1 MATTKFFTNENGNT
15 LIAKFEGIVQYL
27 KPFYFDALVGYFRA
41 SGYFHIREMLRSV
54 SQVRILVGID
64 VDALTAKYYDK
75 GREIRF
81 VAEDIRADFETF
93 LRQDIQQSVYQRDV
107 EDGIIQFVED
117 IASGKI
123 QVRAHK
129 DKRIHAKVYIF
140 REKDK
145 HDHGYGRVITGSSN
159 LTDNGLA
166 SNFEFNVELRDN
178 SDVDFAVET
187 FEKLWAESVE
197 ILPAQANEIKQKTYL
212 KDDFTPFEI
221 YIKFLIEYFG
231 HAIEYD
237 PSSADDLPKGFAKL
251 SYQIDAVNDGFEK
264 LKQYNGFF
272 LSDVVG
278 LGKTVIGAMIARKFF
293 YANGFRTRTLVI
305 CPPALKDNWHETLE
319 KFDLPNYRIE
329 SSGSLHKIIDPERYD
344 LVLVDEAHKFRS
356 DYTESFNLLQQI
368 CKAHCKNEGLIV
380 TREDNHKRVILISA
394 TPLNNRPEDIRSLLY
409 LFQDAKFAT
418 LEIGNLQHYF
428 AGHIEKYKMAKNQP
442 DLEQAKQQIK
452 AIYED
457 IRRDII
463 APLTV
468 RRTRTDIK
476 ENEQYKKD
484 LDAQGI
490 RFPHVNPP
498 RRIFYQLDADM
509 DALYD
514 DTTYLIGNK
523 DDKGLTYARYQAIK
537 YFLDD
542 VEKPKFRY
550 AELISDQLAI
560 IMRTFLIKRLDSS
573 FTAFKTS
580 LRHFRDA
587 NSAMLRMFE
596 QDKIFIVP
604 DLKGKVTD
612 FIMDE
617 REDELEI
624 LVIEMME
631 QGKNAMICKSADF
644 KFEYLDRLKRDQKI
658 LENLVD
664 RWEKVEQ
671 DPKFDEFLKQ
681 LQKKM
686 LLKTT
691 NPEQKLVVFT
701 ESVVT
706 AKYLHERLSTYPE
719 YKMLVVSSAN
729 RKEMMEAVKANF
741 DANAPMEKRR
751 NDFNIVI
758 STEVLAEGVN
768 LHRANSIVNYDTPWN
783 STRLMQR
790 IGRVNRI
797 GSVADEVFVYNF
809 YPTAKV
815 ENDIELQ
822 KKAFMKIQAFH
833 TALGEDSQIYST
845 LEEFE
850 SHSLFRE
857 NVDGEKDRRLE
868 VLMWLRRFKE
878 ENPERFRQIKN
889 LPRRARCGRTDATHE
904 RSTIAYVK
912 SGKRDNFF
920 HIQPNNTVHTVSFL
934 EAEAI
939 FYALVNEKPV
949 GLPPTHHQQIQQAI
963 DAFEHEIK
971 VANVSKTVA
980 APTLSKAEKD
990 AINYIENFVPAPF
1003 VSEQDRADLYWAV
1016 DTIRAGVYTK
1026 LPRDI
1031 NKLSK
1036 TAKAEKQKLVHS
1048 LENLLV
1054 IVRGFSKNTRSG
1066 ENEEPMLPQPNKLRT
1081 FQPEIIISESFSALN
1096 T

>member
-1 MATTKFFTNENGNT
+1 MSTTKFFTNEESNT
-15 LIAKFEGIVQYL
+15 LLAKFEGIVRHLNIYH
-27 KPFYFDALVGYFRA
+27 FDALVGYFRA
-41 SGYFHIREMLRSV
+41 SGYHQIRDMIRQV
-54 SQVRILVGID
+54 SSVRILVGID
-64 VDALTAKYYDK
+64 VDVLTAKYYDK
-75 GREIRF
+75 GRSIKF
-81 VAEDIRADFETF
+81 VAEDIRADFESF
-93 LRQDIQQSVYQRDV
+93 IREDIQKSAYQRDV
-107 EDGIIQFVED
+107 EEGMLQFVND

-123 QVRAHK
+123 QLRAHP

-140 REKDK
+140 REQEK

-159 LTDNGLA
+159 LTDSGLA
-166 SNFEFNVELRDN
+166 GNFEFNVELRDN
-178 SDVDFAVET
+178 ADVDFALDT

-197 ILPAQANEIKQKTYL
+197 ILPVQAQEIKAKTYL
-212 KDDFTPFEI
+212 KDDFSPFEI

-231 HAIEYD
+231 HSIEYD
-237 PSSADDLPKGFAKL
+237 PSSAEDLPRGFVKL

-278 LGKTVIGAMIARKFF
+278 LGKTVVGAMIARKFF

-305 CPPALKDNWHETLE
+305 CPPALKESWNETLTR
-319 KFDLPNYRIE
+319 FDLPNFRIE
-329 SSGSLHKIIDPERYD
+329 SNGSLHKVTDPEAYD
-344 LVLVDEAHKFRS
+344 LIIVDEAHKFRS

-368 CKAHCKNEGLIV
+368 CKSRCRHEGQII
-380 TREDNHKRVILISA
+380 TRDDNHKRVMLISA

-418 LEIGNLQHYF
+418 LEVGNLQHYF
-428 AGHIEKYKMAKNQP
+428 AKHIEAYKAAKNAP
-442 DLEQAKQQIK
+442 DMELAKQQIK

-476 ENEQYKKD
+476 ENEQYRKD
-484 LDAQGI
+484 IDAQGI
-490 RFPHVNPP
+490 RFPHVSPP
-498 RRIFYQLDADM
+498 RRIYYQLDAGM

-514 DTTYLIGNK
+514 ETMQLIGNI
-523 DDKGLTYARYQAIK
+523 DDAGLTYARYQAIK

-542 VEKPKFRY
+542 AEKPKFRY

-573 FTAFKTS
+573 FTAFRTS
-580 LRHFRDA
+580 LRNFLDA
-587 NSAMLRMFE
+587 NTAMLRMFE

-612 FIMDE
+612 FVMDE
-617 REDELEI
+617 REDELES
-624 LVIEMME
+624 LVLGMME
-631 QGKNAMICKSADF
+631 QGKNAMICKATDF
-644 KFEYLDRLKRDQKI
+644 KPEYLDRLKRDQRI
-658 LENLVD
+658 LKHLAAQWGQVA
-664 RWEKVEQ
+664 Q

-686 LLKTT
+686 LLKTI

-706 AKYLHERLSTYPE
+706 ANYLRERLSQYPE
-719 YKMLVVSSAN
+719 YKLLVVSSAN

-741 DANAPMEKRR
+741 DANAPIEKRR
-751 NDFNIVI
+751 NDYNIVI

-768 LHRANSIVNYDTPWN
+768 LHRSNSIVNYDTPWN

-797 GSVADEVFVYNF
+797 GSTADEVFIYNF

-857 NVDGEKDRRLE
+857 NVDGDKDRRLE
-868 VLMWLRRFKE
+868 VLMWLRRYQE

-889 LPRRARCGRTDATHE
+889 MPRRARCGRTAAIHAG
-904 RSTIAYVK
+904 STIAYVK

-920 HIQPNNTVHTVSFL
+920 HIQPDGEVHTVSFL

-939 FYALVNEKPV
+939 FHALANECSVPIHA
-949 GLPPTHHQQIQQAI
+949 GHHEQIQRAVDQ
-963 DAFEHEIK
+963 FEYEVK
-971 VANVSKTVA
+971 LANVSKNVA

-990 AINYIENFVPAPF
+990 AIGYIEKFIPAPF
-1003 VSEQDRADLYWAV
+1003 TGDEDRKDLHWAV
-1016 DTIRAGVYTK
+1016 DAIRAGIYTK
-1026 LPRDI
+1026 LPRDV
-1031 NKLSK
+1031 NKLNKAAKADKRHVVKVLEDLLAIVRSFAK
-1036 TAKAEKQKLVHS
+1036 NARSEEHETETASATAKS
-1048 LENLLV
+1048 
-1054 IVRGFSKNTRSG
+1054 
-1066 ENEEPMLPQPNKLRT
+1066 RT
-1081 FQPEIIISESFSALN
+1081 FQPEIIISESFSA
-1096 T
+1096 

>member
-1 MATTKFFTNENGNT
+1 MSSTKFFTNESENT
-15 LIAKFEGIVQYL
+15 LLAKFQGIVRHLNIY
-27 KPFYFDALVGYFRA
+27 YFDALVGYFRA
-41 SGYFHIREMLRSV
+41 SGYFHVREMLRAV
-54 SQVRILVGID
+54 EQVRILVGID
-64 VDALTAKYYDK
+64 VDALTAKYYEK

-81 VAEDIRADFETF
+81 VAEDVRNDFEAF
-93 LRQDIQQSVYQRDV
+93 IREDIQKSAYRRDV
-107 EDGIIQFVED
+107 EDGIVQFVED
-117 IASGKI
+117 IASGKV
-123 QVRAHK
+123 QLKAHP

-140 REKDK
+140 REQEK

-159 LTDNGLA
+159 LTDSGLER
-166 SNFEFNVELRDN
+166 NFEFNVELRDN
-178 SDVDFAVET
+178 ADVDFAVDT
-187 FEKLWAESVE
+187 FERLWKEGVE
-197 ILPAQANEIKQKTYL
+197 ILPVQADNIKEKTYL
-212 KDDFTPFEI
+212 KSDFTPFEI

-237 PSSADDLPKGFAKL
+237 PSSAEDLPKGFAKL

-305 CPPALKDNWHETLE
+305 CPPALKDNWRETLE

-329 SSGSLHKIIDPERYD
+329 SNGSLHKVTDPERYD
-344 LVLVDEAHKFRS
+344 LIIVDEAHKFRS

-368 CKAHCKNEGLIV
+368 CKSHCRNEGLIIN
-380 TREDNHKRVILISA
+380 RDDNHKRVILISA

-428 AGHIEKYKMAKNQP
+428 AGHIEAYKKAKNLP
-442 DLEQAKQQIK
+442 DLEQARQGIK

-476 ENEQYKKD
+476 ENELYRKD
-484 LDAQGI
+484 VDAQGI
-490 RFPHVNPP
+490 KFPHVNPP
-498 RRIFYQLDADM
+498 RRVFYQLDAAM

-514 DTTYLIGNK
+514 QTTQLIGNK

-542 VEKPKFRY
+542 AEKPKFRY

-573 FTAFKTS
+573 FTAFRAS
-580 LRHFRDA
+580 LQHFLDA

-596 QDKIFIVP
+596 QDKVFIVP

-617 REDELEI
+617 REDELET
-624 LVIEMME
+624 LVLAMME
-631 QGKNAMICKSADF
+631 QGKNAMICKASDF
-644 KFEYLDRLKRDQKI
+644 KTEYIDRLKRDQDI
-658 LENLVD
+658 LEDLVA
-664 RWEKVEQ
+664 RWNKVEQ

-686 LLKTT
+686 LLKTI

-706 AKYLHERLSTYPE
+706 ARYLQQRLSAYPE

-729 RKEMMEAVKANF
+729 RKEMMDAVKANF
-741 DANAPMEKRR
+741 DANAPIEKRS
-751 NDFNIVI
+751 NDYNVVI

-797 GSVADEVFVYNF
+797 GSVADEIFVYNF

-857 NVDGEKDRRLE
+857 NVDGDKDRRLE
-868 VLMWLRRFKE
+868 VLMWLRRFKD

-889 LPRRARCGRTDATHE
+889 LPRRARCGRTKEEHAY
-904 RSTIAYVK
+904 STVAYVK

-920 HIQPNNTVHTVSFL
+920 HIQPDGEVRTVSFL

-939 FYALVNEKPV
+939 FYALADEKAIP
-949 GLPPTHHQQIQQAI
+949 LHTAHHEQIQQAV
-963 DAFEHEIK
+963 DAFEQEIK
-971 VANVSKTVA
+971 VANVSKNVA

-990 AINYIENFVPAPF
+990 AIGYIEKFIPAPF
-1003 VSEQDRADLYWAV
+1003 TGEQDRNDLHWAV
-1016 DTIRAGVYTK
+1016 DSIRAGVFAK

-1031 NKLSK
+1031 NKLNK
-1036 TAKAEKQKLVHS
+1036 AAKAANRKPVHV
-1048 LENLLV
+1048 LEELLT
-1054 IVRGFSKNTRSG
+1054 IVRGFAKNARPEADEPENTR
-1066 ENEEPMLPQPNKLRT
+1066 PTAKLRT
-1081 FQPEIIISESFSALN
+1081 FQPEIIISESFSA
-1096 T
+1096 

>member
-1 MATTKFFTNENGNT
+1 MSITKFFTNEGANT
-15 LIAKFEGIVQYL
+15 LLAKFEGIVRHLNIYH
-27 KPFYFDALVGYFRA
+27 FDALVGYFRA
-41 SGYFHIREMLRSV
+41 SGYYQVRDVIRQLS
-54 SQVRILVGID
+54 SVRILVGID

-75 GREIRF
+75 GRSIRF
-81 VAEDIRADFETF
+81 VAEDIRADFEAF
-93 LRQDIQQSVYQRDV
+93 IREDIQKSAYRRDV
-107 EDGIIQFVED
+107 EEGMLQFVND

-123 QVRAHK
+123 QLRAHPE
-129 DKRIHAKVYIF
+129 KRIHAKVYIF
-140 REKDK
+140 REQEK

-159 LTDNGLA
+159 LTDSGLA
-166 SNFEFNVELRDN
+166 GNFEFNVELRDN
-178 SDVDFAVET
+178 DDVDFALDT
-187 FEKLWAESVE
+187 FEKLWTESVE
-197 ILPAQANEIKQKTYL
+197 ILPVQAAQIKAKTYL
-212 KDDFTPFEI
+212 KDDFSPFEI

-237 PSSADDLPKGFAKL
+237 PSSAEDLPKGFVKL

-278 LGKTVIGAMIARKFF
+278 LGKTVVGAMIARKFF

-305 CPPALKDNWHETLE
+305 CPPALKDNWNETLTR
-319 KFDLPNYRIE
+319 FDLPNFRIE
-329 SSGSLHKIIDPERYD
+329 SNGSLHKVTDPERYD
-344 LVLVDEAHKFRS
+344 LIIVDEAHKFRS

-368 CKAHCKNEGLIV
+368 CKSHCRHEGQII
-380 TREDNHKRVILISA
+380 TRDDNHKRVMLISA

-428 AGHIEKYKMAKNQP
+428 AKHIEAYRVAKNAP

-468 RRTRTDIK
+468 RRTRSDIK
-476 ENEQYKKD
+476 ENEQYRKD
-484 LDAQGI
+484 IDAQGI
-490 RFPHVNPP
+490 RFPHVSPP
-498 RRIFYQLDADM
+498 RRIYYQLDAGM

-514 DTTYLIGNK
+514 ETMQFIGNK
-523 DDKGLTYARYQAIK
+523 DDAGLTYARYQAIK

-542 VEKPKFRY
+542 AEKPKFRY

-573 FTAFKTS
+573 FTAFRTS
-580 LRHFRDA
+580 LRNFLNA

-596 QDKIFIVP
+596 QDKVFIVP

-617 REDELEI
+617 REDELET
-624 LVIEMME
+624 LVLGMME
-631 QGKNAMICKSADF
+631 QGKNAMICKAADF
-644 KFEYLDRLKRDQKI
+644 KPEYLDRLKRDQRI
-658 LENLVD
+658 LQHLTAQ
-664 RWEKVEQ
+664 WEQVAQ

-681 LQKKM
+681 LRKKM
-686 LLKTT
+686 LMKTI

-706 AKYLHERLSTYPE
+706 ANYLQKRLSEHPE
-719 YKMLVVSSAN
+719 YKLLVVSSAN

-741 DANAPMEKRR
+741 DANAPIEKRR
-751 NDFNIVI
+751 NDYNIVI

-768 LHRANSIVNYDTPWN
+768 LHRSNSIVNYDTPWN

-797 GSVADEVFVYNF
+797 GSTADEVFIYNF

-857 NVDGEKDRRLE
+857 NVDGDKDRRLE
-868 VLMWLRRFKE
+868 VLMWLRRYQE

-889 LPRRARCGRTDATHE
+889 MPRRARCGRLDADQAH
-904 RSTIAYVK
+904 STIAYVK

-920 HIQPNNTVHTVSFL
+920 HIQPTGEVRTVSFL
-934 EAEAI
+934 EAEAL
-939 FYALVNEKPV
+939 FYALTDESSIPIH
-949 GLPPTHHQQIQQAI
+949 TAHHEQIQRAVE
-963 DAFEHEIK
+963 AFDYE
-971 VANVSKTVA
+971 VTLANVSKNVA
-980 APTLSKAEKD
+980 TPTLSKAEKD
-990 AINYIENFVPAPF
+990 AINYIEKFVPAPF
-1003 VSEQDRADLYWAV
+1003 TGEEDRKDLHWAV
-1016 DTIRAGVYTK
+1016 DAIRAGIYAK
-1026 LPRDI
+1026 LPRDV
-1031 NKLSK
+1031 NKLNK
-1036 TAKAEKQKLVHS
+1036 TAKADKRHIVKV
-1048 LENLLV
+1048 LEDLLA
-1054 IVRGFSKNTRSG
+1054 IVRSFAKNARP
-1066 ENEEPMLPQPNKLRT
+1066 EESEPETATATTKPRT
-1081 FQPEIIISESFSALN
+1081 FQPEIIISESFSA
-1096 T
+1096 

>member
-1 MATTKFFTNENGNT
+1 MESTKFFTNEGTNT
-15 LIAKFEGIVQYL
+15 LIAKFQNIIKRLNIYH
-27 KPFYFDALVGYFRA
+27 FDALVGYFRA
-41 SGYFHIREMLRSV
+41 SGYFRVLDILKEV
-54 SQVRILVGID
+54 QQVRILVGID
-64 VDALTAKYYDK
+64 VDDLTAKYFNK

-81 VAEDIRADFETF
+81 VADDVRKDFEDF
-93 LRQDIQQSVYQRDV
+93 IRDDIQKSEYKREV
-107 EDGIIQFVED
+107 EEGILQFVND

-123 QVRAHK
+123 QMRAHP

-140 REKDK
+140 KEKEK
-145 HDHGYGRVITGSSN
+145 HDEGYGRVITGSSN
-159 LTDNGLA
+159 LTDSGLS

-178 SDVDFAVET
+178 ADVDFAVET
-187 FEKLWAESVE
+187 FEKLWKESVE
-197 ILPAQANEIKQKTYL
+197 ILPTQAEKIKGETYL
-212 KDDFTPFEI
+212 KDEFTPFEI
-221 YIKFLIEYFG
+221 YIKFLIEYFD

-237 PSSADDLPKGFAKL
+237 PSSAEDLPKGFAKL

-305 CPPALKDNWHETLE
+305 CPPALKDNWSETLE

-329 SSGSLHKIIDPERYD
+329 SNGSLHKVTDPERYD
-344 LVLVDEAHKFRS
+344 LVIVDEAHKFRS

-368 CKAHCKNEGLIV
+368 CKSYCRNEGLIIN
-380 TREDNHKRVILISA
+380 REDNHKRVILISA

-428 AGHIEKYKMAKNQP
+428 AGHIEAYKLAKNLP
-442 DLEQAKQQIK
+442 DMEKAKQGIK
-452 AIYED
+452 IIYED

-484 LDAQGI
+484 VDAQGI
-490 RFPHVNPP
+490 KFPYVNPP
-498 RRIFYQLDADM
+498 RRVFYQLDAAM

-514 DTTYLIGNK
+514 QTTALIGNK

-542 VEKPKFRY
+542 AERPKFRY

-573 FTAFKTS
+573 FTAFRAS
-580 LRHFRDA
+580 LRHFLDA
-587 NSAMLRMFE
+587 NTAMLRMFE
-596 QDKIFIVP
+596 QGKVFIVP

-624 LVIEMME
+624 LVLDMME
-631 QGKNAMICKSADF
+631 QGKNAMICKASDF
-644 KFEYLDRLKRDQKI
+644 KADYTDRLKRDQRI
-658 LENLVD
+658 LEDLVA

-671 DPKFDEFLKQ
+671 DPKFDEFLKN

-686 LLKTT
+686 LLKTI

-706 AKYLHERLSTYPE
+706 AQYLQKRLSTYPE

-729 RKEMMEAVKANF
+729 RKEMMDAVKANF
-741 DANAPMEKRR
+741 DANAPVEKRR
-751 NDFNIVI
+751 NDYNLVI

-797 GSVADEVFVYNF
+797 GSTADEVFIYNF

-815 ENDIELQ
+815 DNDIELQ

-857 NVDGEKDRRLE
+857 NVDGDKDRRLE

-889 LPRRARCGRTDATHE
+889 FPRRARCGRTQAE
-904 RSTIAYVK
+904 RARSTIAYVK

-920 HIQPNNTVHTVSFL
+920 HIQPGGEVRTVSFL

-939 FYALVNEKPV
+939 FYALADEKAIA
-949 GLPPTHHQQIQQAI
+949 LHAAHYEQIQQAVN
-963 DAFEHEIK
+963 AFEQEIK
-971 VANVSKTVA
+971 VANVSKNVA

-990 AINYIENFVPAPF
+990 AINYIEDFVVLPF
-1003 VSEQDRADLYWAV
+1003 VGQQDRTNLYWAMDNV
-1016 DTIRAGVYTK
+1016 RAGVYTK

-1031 NKLSK
+1031 NKLK
-1036 TAKAEKQKLVHS
+1036 KVAKAEKRKAVHV
-1048 LENLLV
+1048 LEELLS
-1054 IVRGFSKNTRSG
+1054 IVSSFSKNTRQ
-1066 ENEEPMLPQPNKLRT
+1066 EAEDTQNAPTVPDKQRI
-1081 FQPEIIISESFSALN
+1081 FQPEIIISESFSA
-1096 T
+1096 

>member
-1 MATTKFFTNENGNT
+1 MSSTKFFTNEGENT
-15 LIAKFEGIVQYL
+15 LLTKFRGIIQHLNIYH
-27 KPFYFDALVGYFRA
+27 FDALVGYFRA
-41 SGYFHIREMLRSV
+41 SGYFYVWEMLRTV
-54 SQVRILVGID
+54 GQVRILVGID
-64 VDALTAKYYDK
+64 VDALTAKYFEK

-81 VAEDIRADFETF
+81 IGEDIRDDFVQFTKD
-93 LRQDIQQSVYQRDV
+93 DIQQAGYKREI
-107 EDGIIQFVED
+107 EDGIIQFIED

-123 QVRAHK
+123 QLRAHPEK
-129 DKRIHAKVYIF
+129 KIHAKVYIF
-140 REKDK
+140 REVAK

-159 LTDNGLA
+159 LTDSGLTG
-166 SNFEFNVELRDN
+166 NFEFNVELRDN
-178 SDVDFAVET
+178 TDVDFAVDT
-187 FEKLWAESVE
+187 FERLWKEGVE
-197 ILPAQANEIKQKTYL
+197 ILPIQAVQIKEKTYL
-212 KDDFTPFEI
+212 KDDFTPFEL

-237 PSSADDLPKGFAKL
+237 PSSAEDLPKGFAKL

-305 CPPALKDNWHETLE
+305 CPPALKDNWSETLE

-329 SSGSLHKIIDPERYD
+329 SNGSLHKVTDPERYD
-344 LVLVDEAHKFRS
+344 LIIVDEAHKFRS

-368 CKAHCKNEGLIV
+368 CKSHCRNEGLIIN
-380 TREDNHKRVILISA
+380 REDNHKRVILISA

-428 AGHIEKYKMAKNQP
+428 AGHIEAYKKAKNLP
-442 DLEQAKQQIK
+442 DLEQAKQGIK
-452 AIYED
+452 VIYES

-476 ENEQYKKD
+476 ENELYRKD
-484 LDAQGI
+484 VDAQGI
-490 RFPHVNPP
+490 KFPHVNPP
-498 RRIFYQLDADM
+498 RRVFYQLDSAM
-509 DALYD
+509 DILYD
-514 DTTYLIGNK
+514 ETTQLIGNK
-523 DDKGLTYARYQAIK
+523 DDNGLTYARYQAIK

-542 VEKPKFRY
+542 SEKPKFRY

-573 FTAFKTS
+573 FTAFRAS
-580 LRHFRDA
+580 LRHFLDA
-587 NSAMLRMFE
+587 NSAMLRMFQ
-596 QDKIFIVP
+596 QDKVFIVP

-617 REDELEI
+617 REDELET
-624 LVIEMME
+624 LVLAMME
-631 QGKNAMICKSADF
+631 QGKNAMICKASDF
-644 KFEYLDRLKRDQKI
+644 KSEYVDRLKRDQNI
-658 LENLVD
+658 LEDLVA
-664 RWEKVEQ
+664 RWDKVEQ

-686 LLKTT
+686 LLKTI

-706 AKYLHERLSTYPE
+706 AYYLKKRLSVYPE
-719 YKMLVVSSAN
+719 YRMLVVSSAN
-729 RKEMMEAVKANF
+729 RKEMMEDVKANF
-741 DANAPMEKRR
+741 DANAPIEKRR
-751 NDFNIVI
+751 NDYNLVI

-797 GSVADEVFVYNF
+797 GSVADEIFVYNF

-857 NVDGEKDRRLE
+857 NVDGDKDRRLE

-889 LPRRARCGRTDATHE
+889 LPRRARCGRTHAEHSL
-904 RSTIAYVK
+904 STIVYIK

-920 HIQPNNTVHTVSFL
+920 HIQSNGEVRTVSFL

-939 FYALVNEKPV
+939 FYALTVEKAIP
-949 GLPPTHHQQIQQAI
+949 LHSAHHEQIQQAV
-963 DAFEHEIK
+963 DAFEQEIK
-971 VANVSKTVA
+971 VANVSKNVA
-980 APTLSKAEKD
+980 TPTLSKAEKD
-990 AINYIENFVPAPF
+990 AIGYIEDLAVLPF
-1003 VSEQDRADLYWAV
+1003 VSMQDRTNLYWAI
-1016 DTIRAGVYTK
+1016 DNIRAGVYTK

-1031 NKLSK
+1031 NKLK
-1036 TAKAEKQKLVHS
+1036 KNAKAEKQKSVQS
-1048 LENLLV
+1048 LENLLEIV
-1054 IVRGFSKNTRSG
+1054 IGFSRNSRSAEIEEENTAPPAKPRI
-1066 ENEEPMLPQPNKLRT
+1066 
-1081 FQPEIIISESFSALN
+1081 FQPEIIISESFSA
-1096 T
+1096 

>member
-1 MATTKFFTNENGNT
+1 MASTKFFTNEGSNT
-15 LIAKFEGIVQYL
+15 LLSKFEGIFRHLDIY
-27 KPFYFDALVGYFRA
+27 YFDALVGYFRA
-41 SGYFHIREMLRSV
+41 SGYFQLREMLREV
-54 SQVRILVGID
+54 GQVRILVGID
-64 VDALTAKYYDK
+64 VDALTANYYDK

-81 VAEDIRADFETF
+81 VAEDIRADFEAF
-93 LRQDIQQSVYQRDV
+93 IREDIQKSAYQRDV
-107 EDGIIQFVED
+107 ETGIVQFVED

-123 QVRAHK
+123 QLRAHP

-140 REKDK
+140 KGKEK
-145 HDHGYGRVITGSSN
+145 HNEGYGRVITGSSN
-159 LTDNGLA
+159 LTDSGLKN
-166 SNFEFNVELRDN
+166 NFEFNVELRDN
-178 SDVDFAVET
+178 ADVDFAVDT
-187 FEKLWAESVE
+187 FEKLWVESIE
-197 ILPAQANEIKQKTYL
+197 ILPTQAGEIKQKTYL

-237 PSSADDLPKGFAKL
+237 PSSAEDLPKGFAKL

-305 CPPALKDNWHETLE
+305 CPPALKDNWSETLE

-329 SSGSLHKIIDPERYD
+329 SSGSLHKVTDPERYD
-344 LVLVDEAHKFRS
+344 LILVDEAHKFRS

-368 CKAHCKNEGLIV
+368 CKAHCRNEGLIIN
-380 TREDNHKRVILISA
+380 REDNHKRVILISA
-394 TPLNNRPEDIRSLLY
+394 TPLNNRPEDIRNLLY

-428 AGHIEKYKMAKNQP
+428 AGHIEAYKLAKNLP
-442 DLEQAKQQIK
+442 DLEQAKQHIK

-476 ENEQYKKD
+476 ENEQYRKD
-484 LDAQGI
+484 IDAQGI
-490 RFPHVNPP
+490 KFPHVNPP
-498 RRIFYQLDADM
+498 RRIFYQLDANM

-514 DTTYLIGNK
+514 ETTQLIGNK

-550 AELISDQLAI
+550 AELISDQLAV

-573 FTAFKTS
+573 FTAFRTS
-580 LRHFRDA
+580 LRHFLNA
-587 NSAMLRMFE
+587 NAAMLRMFD
-596 QDKIFIVP
+596 QDKVFIVP

-617 REDELEI
+617 REDELET
-624 LVIEMME
+624 LVLDMME
-631 QGKNAMICKSADF
+631 QGKNAMICKAADF
-644 KFEYLDRLKRDQKI
+644 QAEYVDRLKRDQRI
-658 LENLVD
+658 LEDLVA
-664 RWEKVEQ
+664 RWNKVEQ

-681 LQKKM
+681 LQKKI
-686 LLKTT
+686 LLKTI

-706 AKYLHERLSTYPE
+706 AHYLQKRLSEYPE
-719 YKMLVVSSAN
+719 YRMLVVSSAN

-741 DANAPMEKRR
+741 DANAPIEKTR
-751 NDFNIVI
+751 NDYNLII

-797 GSVADEVFVYNF
+797 GSTAEEVFVYNF

-857 NVDGEKDRRLE
+857 NVDGDKDRRLE
-868 VLMWLRRFKE
+868 VLMWLRQFKE

-889 LPRRARCGRTDATHE
+889 LPRRARCGRTKPE
-904 RSTIAYVK
+904 EKQSTIAYVK

-920 HIQPNNTVHTVSFL
+920 HIQPDGEVRTVSFL

-939 FYALVNEKPV
+939 FYALTDEKAIP
-949 GLPPTHHQQIQQAI
+949 LHERHHEQIQSAI
-963 DAFEHEIK
+963 RAFEQEIMT
-971 VANVSKTVA
+971 ANVSKSVA
-980 APTLSKAEKD
+980 APTLSKVEKD
-990 AINYIENFVPAPF
+990 AINYLEKFTPAAF
-1003 VSEQDRADLYWAV
+1003 TGEQDRTDLYWAV

-1031 NKLSK
+1031 NKLAK
-1036 TAKAEKQKLVHS
+1036 TAKAEARKPVLV
-1048 LENLLV
+1048 LEELLT
-1054 IVRGFSKNTRSG
+1054 IVRGFAKNARPD
-1066 ENEEPMLPQPNKLRT
+1066 EEEVESSAPAPKT
-1081 FQPEIIISESFSALN
+1081 KAFQPEIIISESFSA
-1096 T
+1096 

>member
-1 MATTKFFTNENGNT
+1 MSATKFFTNEGDNT
-15 LIAKFEGIVQYL
+15 LRSKFEGIVRHLHIY
-27 KPFYFDALVGYFRA
+27 YFDALVGYFRA
-41 SGYFHIREMLRSV
+41 SGYHQIRNMIQGVNE
-54 SQVRILVGID
+54 VRILVGID

-75 GREIRF
+75 GLSLRF
-81 VAEDIRADFETF
+81 AAEDVRANFGTF
-93 LRQDIQQSVYQRDV
+93 IQRDIQESVYKQEV
-107 EDGIIQFVED
+107 EEGMLQFVED

-123 QVRAHK
+123 QLRAHP

-140 REKDK
+140 REQEK

-159 LTDNGLA
+159 LTDSGLA
-166 SNFEFNVELRDN
+166 GNFEFNVELRDN
-178 SDVDFAVET
+178 ADVDFALDT
-187 FEKLWAESVE
+187 FERLWQESVE
-197 ILPAQANEIKQKTYL
+197 ILPVQAAEIKDKTYL

-221 YIKFLIEYFG
+221 YIQFLISYFG
-231 HAIEYD
+231 HAIAYD
-237 PSSADDLPKGFAKL
+237 PSSAEDLPKGFAKL

-278 LGKTVIGAMIARKFF
+278 LGKTVVGAMIARKFF
-293 YANGFRTRTLVI
+293 YANGIRTRTLVI
-305 CPPALKDNWHETLE
+305 CPPALRENWEETLNR
-319 KFDLPNYRIE
+319 FDLPNVRIE
-329 SSGSLHKIIDPERYD
+329 SNGSLHKVTDPERYD
-344 LVLVDEAHKFRS
+344 LIIVDEAHKFRS

-368 CKAHCKNEGLIV
+368 CKSHCRNEGQII
-380 TREDNHKRVILISA
+380 TREDNHKRVMLISA

-428 AGHIEKYKMAKNQP
+428 AKHIEAYRLAKNIP
-442 DLEQAKQQIK
+442 DLEQAKQHIK
-452 AIYED
+452 TIYEQ

-476 ENEQYKKD
+476 ENELYRKD
-484 LDAQGI
+484 IDAQGI

-498 RRIFYQLDADM
+498 RRVFYQLDEQM
-509 DALYD
+509 EALYD
-514 DTTYLIGNK
+514 ETAQLIGNK
-523 DDKGLTYARYQAIK
+523 EDAGLTYARYQAIK

-542 VEKPKFRY
+542 ANKPKFRY

-573 FTAFKTS
+573 FTAFRTS
-580 LRHFRDA
+580 LRNFLEA
-587 NSAMLRMFE
+587 NTAMLRMFE

-604 DLKGKVTD
+604 DLKGKVTS
-612 FIMDE
+612 FVMDE
-617 REDELEI
+617 REEELEA
-624 LVIEMME
+624 LVVEMME
-631 QGKNAMICKSADF
+631 QGKHAIICKAADF
-644 KFEYLDRLKRDQKI
+644 KPEYLDRLKRDQRI
-658 LENLVD
+658 LEGLTD
-664 RWEKVEQ
+664 RWDKIVQ
-671 DPKFDEFLKQ
+671 DPKFDEFLLQ

-686 LLKTT
+686 LLKTV

-706 AKYLHERLSTYPE
+706 AHYLRDRLAQYSG
-719 YKMLVVSSAN
+719 YKVLVVSSAN
-729 RKEMMEAVKANF
+729 RKEMMEEVKANF
-741 DANAPMEKRR
+741 DANAPIEKRR
-751 NDFNIVI
+751 NDYNIVI

-768 LHRANSIVNYDTPWN
+768 LHRSNSIVNYDTPWN

-797 GSVADEVFVYNF
+797 GSAADEVFIYNF

-857 NVDGEKDRRLE
+857 NVEGERDRRLE
-868 VLMWLRRFKE
+868 VLMWLRRYKE
-878 ENPERFRQIKN
+878 ENPERFRQIQQM
-889 LPRRARCGRTDATHE
+889 PRRARCGRAHAGQAG
-904 RSTIAYVK
+904 STIAYVK

-920 HIQPNNTVHTVSFL
+920 YVQPGGEVRTLSFL

-939 FYALVNEKPV
+939 FYALADERSVP
-949 GLPPTHHQQIQQAI
+949 LHAQHHEQIQRAV
-963 DAFEHEIK
+963 DTFEQEIK
-971 VANVSKTVA
+971 LANVSKNVA
-980 APTLSKAEKD
+980 LPTLSKAEKEAIGYIDKFIPADFTGD
-990 AINYIENFVPAPF
+990 A
-1003 VSEQDRADLYWAV
+1003 DRKDLFWAKE
-1016 DTIRAGVYTK
+1016 TIRAGVYTK
-1026 LPRDI
+1026 LPRDV
-1031 NKLSK
+1031 NKL
-1036 TAKAEKQKLVHS
+1036 AKAAKADGRHVVKA
-1048 LENLLV
+1048 LEDLLG
-1054 IVRGFSKNTRSG
+1054 IVRGFARTARPE
-1066 ENEEPMLPQPNKLRT
+1066 ENESEPAGASPKPRI
-1081 FQPEIIISESFSALN
+1081 FQPEIIISESFSA
-1096 T
+1096 

>member
-1 MATTKFFTNENGNT
+1 MPSTKFFTNEGENT
-15 LIAKFEGIVQYL
+15 LLAKFQGIIRHLNIYH
-27 KPFYFDALVGYFRA
+27 FDALVGYFRA
-41 SGYFHIREMLRSV
+41 SGYFQVREMLRAV
-54 SQVRILVGID
+54 PQVRILVGID
-64 VDALTAKYYDK
+64 VDTLTATYYDK

-81 VAEDIRADFETF
+81 VAEDIREDFARFIRE
-93 LRQDIQQSVYQRDV
+93 DIQKSAYKREV
-107 EDGIIQFVED
+107 EEGIVQFVED

-123 QVRAHK
+123 QLRAHP

-140 REKDK
+140 REQEK

-159 LTDNGLA
+159 LTDSGLE

-178 SDVDFAVET
+178 SDVDFAVDT
-187 FEKLWAESVE
+187 FERLWKDSVE
-197 ILPAQANEIKQKTYL
+197 ILPVQADEIRQKTYL
-212 KDDFTPFEI
+212 KDDFSPFEI

-237 PSSADDLPKGFAKL
+237 PSSAEDLPKGFAKL

-305 CPPALKDNWHETLE
+305 CPPALKENWHETLE

-329 SSGSLHKIIDPERYD
+329 SNGSLHKVTDPERYD
-344 LVLVDEAHKFRS
+344 LIIVDEAHKFRS

-368 CKAHCKNEGLIV
+368 CKSHCRNEGLIIN
-380 TREDNHKRVILISA
+380 REDNHKRVILISA

-409 LFQDAKFAT
+409 LFQDAKFST

-428 AGHIEKYKMAKNQP
+428 AGHIEAYRLAKNLP

-452 AIYED
+452 SIYED

-484 LDAQGI
+484 IDAQGI

-498 RRIFYQLDADM
+498 RRVFYALDAHM

-514 DTTYLIGNK
+514 ETTQLIGNK
-523 DDKGLTYARYQAIK
+523 DDQGLTYARYQAIK

-542 VEKPKFRY
+542 TEKPKFRY

-573 FTAFKTS
+573 FTAFRAS
-580 LRHFRDA
+580 LRHFLDA
-587 NSAMLRMFE
+587 NTAMLRMFE
-596 QDKIFIVP
+596 QDKVFIVP

-617 REDELEI
+617 REDELET
-624 LVIEMME
+624 LVLDMME
-631 QGKNAMICKSADF
+631 QGKNAMICKASDF
-644 KFEYLDRLKRDQKI
+644 KAEYLDRLKRDQRI
-658 LENLVD
+658 LQNLVA
-664 RWEKVEQ
+664 RWDKVEQ

-686 LLKTT
+686 LLKTI

-706 AKYLHERLSTYPE
+706 ANYLQQRLSAYPE

-729 RKEMMEAVKANF
+729 RKERMEAVKANF
-741 DANAPMEKRR
+741 DANAPIEKRR
-751 NDFNIVI
+751 NNYNLVI

-797 GSVADEVFVYNF
+797 GSTADEVFVYNF

-815 ENDIELQ
+815 DNDIELQ

-868 VLMWLRRFKE
+868 VLMMLRKFKD

-889 LPRRARCGRTDATHE
+889 LPRRARCGRSSAAHE
-904 RSTIAYVK
+904 HCTIAYVK

-920 HIQPNNTVHTVSFL
+920 YVAFDGTVHTLSFL
-934 EAEAI
+934 DAEAI
-939 FYALVNEKPV
+939 FHALADEKSIP
-949 GLPPTHHQQIQQAI
+949 LSPTHHAQIQQAV
-963 DAFEHEIK
+963 DAFEQEIK
-971 VANVSKTVA
+971 IANVSKTIA

-990 AINYIENFVPAPF
+990 AINYIEKFAPAPF
-1003 VSEQDRADLYWAV
+1003 TDEQDRNDLYWAV
-1016 DTIRAGVYTK
+1016 DAIRAGMYAR
-1026 LPRDI
+1026 LPREV
-1031 NKLSK
+1031 NKLNK
-1036 TAKAEKQKLVHS
+1036 EAKAANRKPVQT
-1048 LENLLV
+1048 LEDLLK
-1054 IVRGFSKNTRSG
+1054 IVRGFAKNARP
-1066 ENEEPMLPQPNKLRT
+1066 EEQEEDERATPATKPRT
-1081 FQPEIIISESFSALN
+1081 FQPEIIISESFSA
-1096 T
+1096 

>member
-1 MATTKFFTNENGNT
+1 MSTTKFFTNEGANT
-15 LIAKFEGIVQYL
+15 LLAKFEGIVRHLNIYH
-27 KPFYFDALVGYFRA
+27 FDALVGYFRA
-41 SGYFHIREMLRSV
+41 SGYYQVRDVIRQV
-54 SQVRILVGID
+54 SSVRILVGID

-75 GREIRF
+75 GRSIRF
-81 VAEDIRADFETF
+81 VAEDIRADFEAF
-93 LRQDIQQSVYQRDV
+93 IREDIQKSAYRRDV
-107 EDGIIQFVED
+107 EEGMLQFVND

-123 QVRAHK
+123 QLRAHP

-140 REKDK
+140 REQKQ

-159 LTDNGLA
+159 LTDSGLA
-166 SNFEFNVELRDN
+166 GNFEFNVELRDN
-178 SDVDFAVET
+178 DDVDFALET

-197 ILPAQANEIKQKTYL
+197 ILPVQAAQIKAKTYL
-212 KDDFTPFEI
+212 KDDFSPFEI

-237 PSSADDLPKGFAKL
+237 PSSAEDLPKGFVKL

-278 LGKTVIGAMIARKFF
+278 LGKTVVGAMIARKFF

-305 CPPALKDNWHETLE
+305 CPPALKDNWNETLTR
-319 KFDLPNYRIE
+319 FDLPNFRIE
-329 SSGSLHKIIDPERYD
+329 SNGSLHKVTDPERYD
-344 LVLVDEAHKFRS
+344 LIIVDEAHKFRS

-368 CKAHCKNEGLIV
+368 CKSHCRHEGQII
-380 TREDNHKRVILISA
+380 TRDDNHKRVMLISA

-428 AGHIEKYKMAKNQP
+428 AQHIEAYRAAKNAP

-468 RRTRTDIK
+468 RRTRSDIK
-476 ENEQYKKD
+476 ENEQYRKD
-484 LDAQGI
+484 IDAQGI
-490 RFPHVNPP
+490 RFPHVSPP
-498 RRIFYQLDADM
+498 RRIYYQLDAGM

-514 DTTYLIGNK
+514 ETMQLIGNK
-523 DDKGLTYARYQAIK
+523 DDAGLTYARYQAIK

-542 VEKPKFRY
+542 AEKPKFRY

-573 FTAFKTS
+573 FTAFRTS
-580 LRHFRDA
+580 LRHFLDA
-587 NSAMLRMFE
+587 NTAMLRMFE

-612 FIMDE
+612 FVMDE
-617 REDELEI
+617 REDELES
-624 LVIEMME
+624 LVLGMME
-631 QGKNAMICKSADF
+631 QGKNAMICKAADF
-644 KFEYLDRLKRDQKI
+644 KPEYLDRLKRDQRI
-658 LENLVD
+658 LQHLTAK
-664 RWEKVEQ
+664 WEQVEQ

-681 LQKKM
+681 LRKKM
-686 LLKTT
+686 LLKTI

-706 AKYLHERLSTYPE
+706 ANYLQERLSEHPE
-719 YKMLVVSSAN
+719 YKLLVVSSAN

-741 DANAPMEKRR
+741 DANAPIEKRR
-751 NDFNIVI
+751 NDYNIVI

-768 LHRANSIVNYDTPWN
+768 LHRSNSIVNYDTPWN

-797 GSVADEVFVYNF
+797 GSTADEVFIYNF

-857 NVDGEKDRRLE
+857 NVDGDKDRRLE
-868 VLMWLRRFKE
+868 VLMWLRRYQE

-889 LPRRARCGRTDATHE
+889 MPRRARCGRMDADQAH
-904 RSTIAYVK
+904 STIAYVK

-920 HIQPNNTVHTVSFL
+920 HIQSTGEVRAVSFL
-934 EAEAI
+934 EAEAL
-939 FYALVNEKPV
+939 FYALADEVSVPIH
-949 GLPPTHHQQIQQAI
+949 TAHHEQIQRAVE
-963 DAFEHEIK
+963 AFEHEVIL
-971 VANVSKTVA
+971 ANVSKNVA
-980 APTLSKAEKD
+980 TPTLSKAEKD
-990 AINYIENFVPAPF
+990 AINYIEKFVPAPF
-1003 VSEQDRADLYWAV
+1003 TGDEDRKDLHWAV
-1016 DTIRAGVYTK
+1016 DAIRAGIYAK
-1026 LPRDI
+1026 LPRDV

-1036 TAKAEKQKLVHS
+1036 AAKTDKRHIVKV
-1048 LENLLV
+1048 LEDLLA
-1054 IVRGFSKNTRSG
+1054 IVRSFAKNARP
-1066 ENEEPMLPQPNKLRT
+1066 EESEPETTAATTKPRT
-1081 FQPEIIISESFSALN
+1081 FQPEIIISESFGA
-1096 T
+1096 